1 MSLIILFMIKIIISN
16 YGEFTIH
23 QEKLQELLNWLANN
37 GVRTQNFSVQEVN
50 STQYPGKSLIN
61 G

>member
-1 MSLIILFMIKIIISN
+1 MIRITISN
-16 YGEFTIH
+16 VGEFTIH
-23 QEKLQELLNWLANN
+23 QEKLQELLNWLASN

-50 STQYPGKSLIN
+50 STQFPGKSLIN